1 MQKKFSL
8 TIGINLH
15 ADSLDEL
22 TGKVQELTEHLTK
35 AGVDSA
41 PAVAA
46 PAAAAPKPGKP
57 AAAKPTPKKEPE
69 PKAEDDDL
77 GFEAEEDEPAP
88 APTPDEVV
96 EITLEEVI
104 EAFRNY
110 AIKKGAG
117 DQKKGREAAKKVLE
131 SFGVTNTNKLDPT
144 QYADVLKKLGVK
156 K

>member
-15 ADSLDEL
+15 ADTLDEL

-41 PAVAA
+41 PPAA
-46 PAAAAPKPGKP
+46 PAPAAKSGKTGKP
-57 AAAKPTPKKEPE
+57 AAAPKKESEPE
-69 PKAEDDDL
+69 ESEDDL

-104 EAFRNY
+104 DAFRNY